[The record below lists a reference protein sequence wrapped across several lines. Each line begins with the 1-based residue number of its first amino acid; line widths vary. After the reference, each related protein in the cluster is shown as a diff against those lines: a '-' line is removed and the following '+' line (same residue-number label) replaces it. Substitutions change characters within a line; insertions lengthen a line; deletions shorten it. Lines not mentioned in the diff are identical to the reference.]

1 VEALAG
7 FLPYSQEPTRI
18 ILKELG
24 DQDTEIKITEGKKRR
39 ESRKIRD

>member
-7 FLPYSQEPTRI
+7 FLPYSQEPTRS
-18 ILKELG
+18 ILKGLG
-24 DQDTEIKITEGKKRR
+24 DLQDTEIEITEGEKE